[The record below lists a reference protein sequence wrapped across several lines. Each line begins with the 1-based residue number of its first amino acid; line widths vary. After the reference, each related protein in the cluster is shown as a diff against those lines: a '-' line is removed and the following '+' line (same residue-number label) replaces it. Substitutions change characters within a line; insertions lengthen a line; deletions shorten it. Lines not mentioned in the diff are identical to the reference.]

1 MYVKV
6 VSNIKYNVNATTKL
20 SSDIRTAVLS
30 KISTHN
36 TTNLEG
42 FKKTV
47 YYTKLTKDIDSA
59 DDSIVSNDTE
69 IRAIKIINPAIDSDQ
84 SYEINYGFPF
94 ESETGVV
101 LNTAEYHYGHTI
113 QSSAFTYQGNRC
125 ILIDDTRGVLYV
137 ARLTGGIVEV
147 KKSIGNVDYTNGIV
161 TIQNLVVSNYEGSG
175 IKIYAR
181 SKTKDFSSTKNVIL
195 AIKDEDVTVTVTPV
209 KL

>member
-1 MYVKV
+1 MYVRV
-6 VSNIKYNVNATTKL
+6 ISDIKYNVNATTKL

-30 KISTHN
+30 KISAHN

-42 FKKTV
+42 FKKTI

-69 IRAIKIINPAIDSDQ
+69 IRAIKIITPSTNIDQ
-84 SYEINYGFPF
+84 SFEVNFGFTF
-94 ESETGVV
+94 QSETGVV

-113 QSSAFTYQGNRC
+113 QSSPFTYQGFRS
-125 ILIDDTRGVLYV
+125 IIVDDTRGLLYV
-137 ARLTGGIVEV
+137 AKLTSGIVEI
-147 KKSIGNVDYTNGIV
+147 KKVIGLVDYTSGIV
-161 TIQNLVVSNYEGSG
+161 TIQNLNVSDFEGVG

-181 SKTKDFSSTKNVIL
+181 SNTKDFSSTKNVIL